1 MKDKSVL
8 FLLLFI
14 VFYTTAFSQKKITW
28 KELTTVYHKEMLANE
43 SDDKKAT
50 SEFYKDITLNK
61 SGTKKT
67 LSLKDVE
74 GTKVTVRG
82 YFLDLGADSSWF
94 MLSRFPF
101 ENCFFCTGVGPET
114 VIEIGDFQNK
124 KSKFKTDDI
133 VTVTGTL
140 YLTEEDGEYIY
151 ILKNCAVALFES

>member
-1 MKDKSVL
+1 MKVKSVL

-14 VFYTTAFSQKKITW
+14 LFYTSAFSQEKITW
-28 KELTTVYHKEMLANE
+28 KELTTIYRKEMLSNK

-50 SEFYKDITLNK
+50 SKFYKDIISNK
-61 SGTKKT
+61 SETKKT
-67 LSLKDVE
+67 ISLKDVE
-74 GTKVTVRG
+74 GKEVTIRG
-82 YFLDLGADSSWF
+82 YFLDLGADSLWY

-114 VIEIGDFQNK
+114 VVDLEDFLNE

-140 YLTEEDGEYIY
+140 YLVEEDDEYFY
-151 ILKNCAVALFES
+151 TLRNCTVKLSES

>member
-1 MKDKSVL
+1 MKDNFVL

-14 VFYTTAFSQKKITW
+14 LFYTTAFSQKKITW

-74 GTKVTVRG
+74 GTKVAVRG

-151 ILKNCAVALFES
+151 ILKNCTVALFES